1 MLTVGLW
8 KVPNGLVAMPDLDG
22 APGEPLTV
30 EHSLCAR
37 WGLLERFDRDLG
49 LDWELV
55 VPTDLAGPDGFGEL
69 APRRGVPL
77 WVVPRQL
84 IDALRRAAALDRQP
98 GRNTARMLAR
108 LPSCAPLRPLL
119 RRLAPPTDR
128 RQRPLL

>member
-1 MLTVGLW
+1 MRTVGLF
-8 KVPNGLVAMPDLDG
+8 KTPRGLVAMPDLDG

-37 WGLLERFDRDLG
+37 SGLLERFDRDLG

-55 VPTDLAGPDGFGEL
+55 VPADLAGPDGFGDL
-69 APRRGVPL
+69 APKRGVPL
-77 WVVPRQL
+77 WVVPCQL
-84 IDALRRAAALDRQP
+84 VHALRRVVALDRQP
-98 GRNTARMLAR
+98 APRTARMLAR

-128 RQRPLL
+128 RQRPLW